1 MEIGRIIY
9 EICGVARG
17 INVGGNK
24 KVEMKRLKALFEQL
38 GGTKVS
44 TYINSG
50 NVLFEFEGD
59 REEIFDRVKANLKS
73 EFEFEIPVLIKTQQ
87 ELREIAEAIPKE
99 WQNDTEQKTD
109 VAYLFKAIDSEE
121 IADN

>member
-1 MEIGRIIY
+1 M
-9 EICGVARG
+9 
-17 INVGGNK
+17 
-24 KVEMKRLKALFEQL
+24 EMKRLKALFEQL